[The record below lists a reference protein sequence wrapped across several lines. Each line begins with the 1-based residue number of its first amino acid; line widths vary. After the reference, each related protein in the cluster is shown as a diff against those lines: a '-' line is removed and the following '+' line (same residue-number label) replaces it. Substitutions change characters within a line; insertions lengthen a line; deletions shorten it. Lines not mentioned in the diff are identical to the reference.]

1 MGNALVEWQP
11 SELKNQ
17 ERKLWLRCRDDPAKG
32 LKNESRASKKVCE
45 RLVCL

>member
-11 SELKNQ
+11 SELQNQ
-17 ERKLWLRCRDDPAKG
+17 ECKLWLRCRDDPVKG
-32 LKNESRASKKVCE
+32 LKNKSRASKKVRE